1 MVRRVGPAKTSSG
14 RRRRVFYSILIAFF
28 RKRGDPHPMKGDDL
42 FEKSS
47 MTFGE
52 HLDELRIAL
61 MKSSIWLALGM
72 LVGLLLAT
80 RVVAYMQGPLEKSLE
95 NFYKKQSIQEMAKA
109 SGEDVPENLRKWMES
124 NKVVSQYAWIDP
136 RRLLVN
142 ETKSQEPSN
151 PETPTSESAA
161 SESPAEQ
168 SPAAAFHAN
177 ADSEGLPDPSKMVK
191 IRMFVGVKAS
201 TEALGLQEPFMIWL
215 KAAFVVALVVASPGI
230 FYHLWEFIS
239 AGLYPHERR
248 YVYFFLPTSLILF
261 WSGACLAFFV
271 IFQLVIDFLLDFNA
285 SMGIGA
291 SPRLTEY
298 MSFALFL
305 PLGFGIAFQLP
316 LAMLVLE
323 RLGVFSVQTYLSQW
337 RIAVLAIA
345 FISMILTPA
354 DIASFIGMGVPL
366 VALYFLGVAMCHYLP
381 RAAMQTPASGEP
393 R

>member
-1 MVRRVGPAKTSSG
+1 
-14 RRRRVFYSILIAFF
+14 
-28 RKRGDPHPMKGDDL
+28 MKGDDL

-61 MKSSIWLALGM
+61 VKSSIWLALGM

-124 NKVVSQYAWIDP
+124 NKVVSQYVWIDP

-151 PETPTSESAA
+151 RETPTSESAA

-177 ADSEGLPDPSKMVK
+177 ADSEGLPDPSKMVR

>member
-1 MVRRVGPAKTSSG
+1 
-14 RRRRVFYSILIAFF
+14 
-28 RKRGDPHPMKGDDL
+28 MKGDDL

-52 HLDELRIAL
+52 HLEELRVAL
-61 MKSSIWLALGM
+61 VKASIWLAAGM
-72 LVGLLLAT
+72 LIGIPMAS
-80 RVVAYMQGPLEKSLE
+80 RVVTYMQVPLERSLE
-95 NFYKKQSIQEMAKA
+95 NFYKKKSLAEMEA
-109 SGEDVPENLRKWMES
+109 STGTKVEPSLIDWMEK
-124 NKVVSQYAWIDP
+124 NKVVSQMVWIDS
-136 RRLLVN
+136 RRLALPN
-142 ETKSQEPSN
+142 APEATGPEATGPEATGAATTGAATTGTDASSTEDKSAEET
-151 PETPTSESAA
+151 AA
-161 SESPAEQ
+161 TRDTAKITLLQ
-168 SPAAAFHAN
+168 D
-177 ADSEGLPDPSKMVK
+177 ADHDGLPTPSQLIKM
-191 IRMFVGVKAS
+191 RMFVGVKAG

-215 KAAFVVALVVASPGI
+215 KAAFVVAIVVASPGI
-230 FYHLWEFIS
+230 FYHLWQFVS

-261 WSGACLAFFV
+261 WSGAFLAFFV

-291 SPRLTEY
+291 SPRLTDY

-316 LAMLVLE
+316 LVMLVLE
-323 RLGVFSVQTYLSQW
+323 RLGIISVTTYLSQW

-354 DIASFIGMGVPL
+354 DIASFIGMTVPL
-366 VALYFLGVAMCHYLP
+366 VALYFLGIAMCHYLP
-381 RAAMQTPASGEP
+381 RSSMQSNSARDP

>member
-1 MVRRVGPAKTSSG
+1 
-14 RRRRVFYSILIAFF
+14 
-28 RKRGDPHPMKGDDL
+28 MKGDDL

-52 HLDELRIAL
+52 HLEELRVAL
-61 MKSSIWLALGM
+61 VKSSVWLALGM
-72 LVGLLLAT
+72 LVGFACAT
-80 RVVAYMQGPLEKSLE
+80 QVVAYMQGPLEKSLA
-95 NFYKKQSIQEMAKA
+95 NFYKKQSIQEMAKV
-109 SGEDVPENLRKWMES
+109 SGEPVPEDLQTWMEA
-124 NKVVSQYAWIDP
+124 NKVVSQYFWIDP
-136 RRLLVN
+136 RRLIGKDLSLE
-142 ETKSQEPSN
+142 ETQGEGDATKTYLAN
-151 PETPTSESAA
+151 PDSA
-161 SESPAEQ
+161 
-168 SPAAAFHAN
+168 
-177 ADSEGLPDPSKMVK
+177 GLPEPSKMMKV
-191 IRMFVGVKAS
+191 RMFVAVNAS

-215 KAAFVVALVVASPGI
+215 KAAFVVAVVVASPGI
-230 FYHLWEFIS
+230 FYHLWQFIA

-248 YVYFFLPTSLILF
+248 YVYFFLPSSLILF

-291 SPRLTEY
+291 SPRLTDY

-323 RLGVFSVQTYLSQW
+323 RLGVFSVETYLSQW

-354 DIASFIGMGVPL
+354 DIASFIGMGIPL
-366 VALYFLGVAMCHYLP
+366 VALYFLGVAMCWYLP
-381 RAAMQTPASGEP
+381 RSSMQSPTAGEP